1 MINNVAVVVMYDKEA
16 RLASLYTE
24 NGVVKYF
31 DTLYDAECKRDEIA
45 QQNANIKAS
54 VTTFCI
60 L

>member
-1 MINNVAVVVMYDKEA
+1 MINNVAVVVIYDKETMQ
-16 RLASLYTE
+16 ASLYAE
-24 NGVVKYF
+24 NGVAKCF

-54 VTTFCI
+54 VATFCI